1 MPFSRDGYTARF
13 EGFKTRFDAARRDAA
28 EAAGQIHVR
37 QVQKGILSGPKS
49 GRVYNGKPAG
59 APGEYS
65 QNRSGDLLNS
75 GDYVVRQSD
84 RLVVGQTAPHAVFQE
99 GGARKINLE
108 PRPNLQNGFRDAQ
121 GRIKSLLFNNVAKT
135 ILRG

>member
-1 MPFSRDGYTARF
+1 MPFSRDGHTARF

-75 GDYVVRQSD
+75 GDYVVRQPD
-84 RLVVGQTAPHAVFQE
+84 RLAVGQTEPHAVFQE
-99 GGARKINLE
+99 VGTRKMA